1 MEQCYQEQFGGTPS
15 ILYAGDPLGDLSMS
29 HLTTANDGGNQMLMT
44 VQNRNKNTVRMTKCK
59 ALKEDKF

>member
-29 HLTTANDGGNQMLMT
+29 HLTTANDGGN
-44 VQNRNKNTVRMTKCK
+44 
-59 ALKEDKF
+59 